1 LTLARQR
8 RELLDRNEKPARV
21 LRYQLGGI
29 MNLSP
34 CRSLLVPLLSALFLI
49 LAMPVSL
56 MAEETAPAAPS
67 SSAPVQEI
75 SPEAQVVVDRMT
87 TFLESLKAY
96 SIESQSTRDDVVAF
110 GYKLQDNA
118 HATLTVQLPNKLRS
132 EISGDELE
140 RLFVY
145 DGATLTMY
153 SPDDSVYTRTK
164 APDTIGKLVERL
176 LNAGIEMPMIDML
189 YSAHHASLTEAVHTG
204 ILVGDSNIDGVD
216 CDHLAFRQ
224 AQIDWQLWVEQGD
237 KPLPRKLLITTRYA
251 VGDPQY
257 QVTMRWN
264 LKPKIDAAT
273 FVFKPEKGVNEIP
286 FSDPA
291 ALTDAAP

>member
-1 LTLARQR
+1 
-8 RELLDRNEKPARV
+8 
-21 LRYQLGGI
+21 
-29 MNLSP
+29 
-34 CRSLLVPLLSALFLI
+34 
-49 LAMPVSL
+49 

-264 LKPKIDAAT
+264 LKPKIDATT